1 MKLFESFQIR
11 SFKELFVGLIK
22 FLYLRA
28 NLIFYVKKST
38 IVLLGTVF
46 VVLIACSVQPVV
58 ADHLEPGD
66 GIYKGYNDVNIV
78 TTKADPK
85 WQVNL
90 QLILRTGDGQ
100 LINVTESTAYAA
112 YVPHQITDH
121 VFDTLMGEK
130 EIVTI
135 DDIKYEKVQYTY
147 TPSLEHRFMGL
158 YPIFSENYDLE
169 FKSTP
174 EAREQM
180 QKQKDYSMW
189 KIHYCATFE
198 GHGFSCIPI
207 FQDLVPNM
215 TLEKHDVITHQWTI
229 LRILN

>member
-1 MKLFESFQIR
+1 
-11 SFKELFVGLIK
+11 VGK
-22 FLYLRA
+22 F
-28 NLIFYVKKST
+28 I
-38 IVLLGTVF
+38 IVLLSIVSIA
-46 VVLIACSVQPVV
+46 LIASSVQSVV
-58 ADHLEPGD
+58 ADHLEPGE
-66 GIYKGYNDVNIV
+66 GIYKDYADVNLV
-78 TTKADPK
+78 TTQDSE

-90 QLILRTGDGQ
+90 QTILRTGDGQ
-100 LINVTESTAYAA
+100 LINITESTAGAA
-112 YVPHQITDH
+112 YIPHKITEH

-147 TPSLEHRFMGL
+147 TPTLEHRFMGL
-158 YPIFSENYDLE
+158 YPIFSEYYDLE

-180 QKQKDYSMW
+180 NEQKDFSAW

-198 GHGFSCIPI
+198 GHGFSCLPI

>member
-1 MKLFESFQIR
+1 MLSVGKLI
-11 SFKELFVGLIK
+11 
-22 FLYLRA
+22 
-28 NLIFYVKKST
+28 
-38 IVLLGTVF
+38 IVLLSVIL
-46 VVLIACSVQPVV
+46 VVLIGCFTQSVI
-58 ADHLEPGD
+58 ADHSEPGD
-66 GIYKGYNDVNIV
+66 GIYKDASDVNLAA
-78 TTKADPK
+78 TQDSK
-85 WQVNL
+85 WKVNL
-90 QLILRTGDGQ
+90 QIILRTGDGQ
-100 LINVTESTAYAA
+100 LINVTESSTNAA
-112 YVPHQITDH
+112 FIPHRITDH

-130 EIVTI
+130 EIITI
-135 DDIKYEKVQYTY
+135 DNTKYEKVQYTF
-147 TPSLEHRFMGL
+147 TPTLEHRFMGL

-174 EAREQM
+174 EAREKM
-180 QKQKDYSMW
+180 HKHKDFSMW

>member
-1 MKLFESFQIR
+1 
-11 SFKELFVGLIK
+11 VGK
-22 FLYLRA
+22 F
-28 NLIFYVKKST
+28 I
-38 IVLLGTVF
+38 IVLLSIVSIA
-46 VVLIACSVQPVV
+46 LIASSVQSVV
-58 ADHLEPGD
+58 ADHLEPGE
-66 GIYKGYNDVNIV
+66 GIYKDYADVNLV
-78 TTKADPK
+78 TTQDSE

-90 QLILRTGDGQ
+90 QTILRTGDGQ
-100 LINVTESTAYAA
+100 LINITESTAGAA
-112 YVPHQITDH
+112 YIPHKITEH

-135 DDIKYEKVQYTY
+135 DDTKYEKVQYTY
-147 TPSLEHRFMGL
+147 TPTLEHRFMGL
-158 YPIFSENYDLE
+158 YPIFSEYYDLE
-169 FKSTP
+169 FQSTP

-180 QKQKDYSMW
+180 NEQKDFSAW

-198 GHGFSCIPI
+198 GHGFSCLPI